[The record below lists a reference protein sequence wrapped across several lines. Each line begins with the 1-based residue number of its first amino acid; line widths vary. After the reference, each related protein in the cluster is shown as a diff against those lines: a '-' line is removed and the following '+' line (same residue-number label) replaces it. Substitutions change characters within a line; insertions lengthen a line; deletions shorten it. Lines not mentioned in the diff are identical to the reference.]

1 MVHEAANAVKVP
13 VIGMGGIENEYDVID
28 FLSVGA
34 SAVMVGSINL
44 VEPFACKNII
54 ERLPA
59 ALEAIGAKS
68 VKEIIGR
75 TDR

>member
-1 MVHEAANAVKVP
+1 
-13 VIGMGGIENEYDVID
+13 
-28 FLSVGA
+28 
-34 SAVMVGSINL
+34 MVGSVSL

-59 ALEAIGAKS
+59 ALESIGAKS